1 MAAQAI
7 ADGTPRADVTLP
19 RHTPQRRRSSLVRNQ
34 RMAALKDL
42 PALRDTSAQRREP
55 LFQQKLQLCSVIFN
69 FDDPQVIY
77 FSMSCLLA
85 NECSAPTTLHLFR
98 FDTITY
104 DPPPLPTH
112 NT

>member
-1 MAAQAI
+1 VAAQAI

-69 FDDPQVIY
+69 FDDPQVGW
-77 FSMSCLLA
+77 
-85 NECSAPTTLHLFR
+85 
-98 FDTITY
+98 
-104 DPPPLPTH
+104 
-112 NT
+112 